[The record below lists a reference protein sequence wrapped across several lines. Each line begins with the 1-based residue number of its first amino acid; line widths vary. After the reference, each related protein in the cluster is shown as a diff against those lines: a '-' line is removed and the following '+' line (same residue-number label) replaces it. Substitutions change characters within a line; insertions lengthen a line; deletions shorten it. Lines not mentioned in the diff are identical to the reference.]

1 MIDIDIN
8 SRRTPCMVI
17 MSQIS
22 TLEPREQS
30 EQFFRKPHHDAVHS
44 FFLAQNSLCHSTIKG
59 AALSFWRIT
68 RSRFSRI
75 RIKYI
80 ERISIGH

>member
-1 MIDIDIN
+1 MKMIDIDIN

-30 EQFFRKPHHDAVHS
+30 EQFFRNPTMTLCTHFSLPKIRCATPQSKERHS
-44 FFLAQNSLCHSTIKG
+44 VFGESPDRDLVELESNILNEFQ
-59 AALSFWRIT
+59 
-68 RSRFSRI
+68 
-75 RIKYI
+75 
-80 ERISIGH
+80 